1 MIPIPVVVCVLGGW
15 CAIYLVDTLLKV
27 RAVGAEPN
35 GEHSAPRTPGQ
46 EPRFTPHTLPGPGGG
61 RRQPHPRPAGARS
74 RHRSE
79 AAAPRPPS
87 DTAGLATTLPPHRQR
102 EVPLPCPSRRG
113 AASLQF
119 KLNGRHEARPSAAA
133 RGCGA
138 LCPPSSP
145 NRVGR
150 CPGRPGPV
158 GLGVGARGLPAP
170 PSSGRAPRCF
180 QLHSCGFGA
189 ADRRCVC
196 PAGPASLPRAAGA
209 GLPPRASHPAPR
221 TWPCSPAGSP
231 SGGAWRGWGAPARR
245 CVRKHLPAGSRFRA
259 YIEGTKL

>member
-119 KLNGRHEARPSAAA
+119 KLNGRREARPSEAA

-138 LCPPSSP
+138 LCPSSSP
-145 NRVGR
+145 NRLGR

-158 GLGVGARGLPAP
+158 GLGVGARDLPAP
-170 PSSGRAPRCF
+170 PSSGGGRRAVCSSTAAGSVRPTGAASALRAP
-180 QLHSCGFGA
+180 L
-189 ADRRCVC
+189 
-196 PAGPASLPRAAGA
+196 ASL
-209 GLPPRASHPAPR
+209 GLPGRPSTEGEPPRPENVAPQ
-221 TWPCSPAGSP
+221 PCGKP
-231 SGGAWRGWGAPARR
+231 
-245 CVRKHLPAGSRFRA
+245 
-259 YIEGTKL
+259 